1 METLTISELT
11 VEFSSGGYK
20 VRPLDNLYAE
30 LKSGELVLLL
40 GPSGCGKTT
49 LLSCLA
55 GILTPTSGSISLD
68 GMEVTTLDA
77 HGLTEYRR
85 RCIGLVFQGF
95 KLLPSLTT
103 RENVEAPL
111 RLAGVPAK
119 EARVRAEALLT
130 RFGLAE
136 RMSQRPGRMSGGQQQ
151 RAAIARALAHD
162 PPVILADEPTA
173 ALDYVQV
180 ETVLRTLREL
190 AAPGRVVIVSTHDHR
205 LVPLADKVIKM
216 GAEALAE
223 GPRPGPVTLADGE
236 ELFRQGERGELVYF
250 VETGFVD
257 LYRERM
263 DGGESLVH
271 SCGPGEYFGELA
283 PLLGFPRSATARARG
298 AATLT
303 GVTVQE
309 FRESAGPE
317 SRHNSLGGRS
327 ASAAVPA
334 ALFPTN

>member
-1 METLTISELT
+1 MKSLQISELT
-11 VEFSSGGYK
+11 VEFAGGGYK
-20 VRPLDNLYAE
+20 VRPLDNFYAE
-30 LKSGELVLLL
+30 LNSGELVLLL

-68 GMEVTTLDA
+68 GMDITTLNS
-77 HGLTEYRR
+77 HELTEYRR
-85 RCIGLVFQGF
+85 RCVGLVFQGF
-95 KLLPSLTT
+95 KLLPSLTA

-111 RLAGVPAK
+111 RLAGVGAK
-119 EARVRAEALLT
+119 AARARAEELLT
-130 RFGLAE
+130 QFGLAE

-205 LVPLADKVIKM
+205 LVPLADKVVKM
-216 GAEALAE
+216 GVEAVIE
-223 GPRPGPVTLADGE
+223 GARPGPVALADGE
-236 ELFRQGERGELVYF
+236 NLFLQGERGELVYF
-250 VETGFVD
+250 VESGHID
-257 LYRERM
+257 LYRELA

-271 SCGPGEYFGELA
+271 TCGPGEYFGELA

-298 AATLT
+298 ATTLT

-317 SRHNSLGGRS
+317 GRRNSISGR
-327 ASAAVPA
+327 AAEMPA
-334 ALFPTN
+334 PVTTP